1 MLPSLL
7 PNVFP
12 NMRGSGGACGLLR
25 VPLAKLPAAP
35 ACSFPHATTSTFS
48 SDWPSTLDKRPALR
62 RRNACGRINPTWDSC
77 LALDDAPAL
86 PVLSDAVCPM
96 PTLRVSKS
104 IARLTSCSARKRE
117 VAMTISM
124 GKAKS
129 GVLRLDLDRRLTL
142 QFLGSAAT
150 LIVSIV
156 KTTARSEELEG
167 AEMGQKYELVTTDTR
182 MVRGATLNRI
192 RRKSDGLLGG
202 YVETEANLSQSG
214 TVGFTVKAQLWET
227 QAQLR
232 ETPES
237 QKTPR
242 SVGRCTVTRS
252 SRETQPCKEVC
263 LTRPRYRVTQSL
275 PVGRTATRS
284 LEVMRR

>member
-1 MLPSLL
+1 
-7 PNVFP
+7 
-12 NMRGSGGACGLLR
+12 
-25 VPLAKLPAAP
+25 
-35 ACSFPHATTSTFS
+35 
-48 SDWPSTLDKRPALR
+48 
-62 RRNACGRINPTWDSC
+62 
-77 LALDDAPAL
+77 
-86 PVLSDAVCPM
+86 
-96 PTLRVSKS
+96 
-104 IARLTSCSARKRE
+104 
-117 VAMTISM
+117 MTIPM

-214 TVGFTVKAQLWET
+214 TCWLHGQSTALGNASTAQGNARVSENAQVHGEVYGDAIVSGNATVQGSVFDQASVSGNAKLAGRAYGHAIIRGDAQVNGE
-227 QAQLR
+227 AFGSAIVEGAAR
-232 ETPES
+232 
-237 QKTPR
+237 
-242 SVGRCTVTRS
+242 VNGRVYGTAHLSGNEVVKGERS
-252 SRETQPCKEVC
+252 S
-263 LTRPRYRVTQSL
+263 
-275 PVGRTATRS
+275 
-284 LEVMRR
+284 

>member
-1 MLPSLL
+1 
-7 PNVFP
+7 
-12 NMRGSGGACGLLR
+12 
-25 VPLAKLPAAP
+25 
-35 ACSFPHATTSTFS
+35 
-48 SDWPSTLDKRPALR
+48 
-62 RRNACGRINPTWDSC
+62 
-77 LALDDAPAL
+77 
-86 PVLSDAVCPM
+86 
-96 PTLRVSKS
+96 
-104 IARLTSCSARKRE
+104 
-117 VAMTISM
+117 MTIPM

-214 TVGFTVKAQLWET
+214 TCWLHGQSTALGNASTAQGNARVSENAQVRGEVYGDAIVSGNATVQGSVFDQASVSGNAKLAGRAYGHAIIRGDAQVNGE
-227 QAQLR
+227 AFGSAIVEGAAR
-232 ETPES
+232 
-237 QKTPR
+237 
-242 SVGRCTVTRS
+242 VNGRVYGTAHLSGNEVVNGDRS
-252 SRETQPCKEVC
+252 S
-263 LTRPRYRVTQSL
+263 
-275 PVGRTATRS
+275 
-284 LEVMRR
+284 

>member
-1 MLPSLL
+1 
-7 PNVFP
+7 
-12 NMRGSGGACGLLR
+12 
-25 VPLAKLPAAP
+25 
-35 ACSFPHATTSTFS
+35 
-48 SDWPSTLDKRPALR
+48 
-62 RRNACGRINPTWDSC
+62 
-77 LALDDAPAL
+77 
-86 PVLSDAVCPM
+86 
-96 PTLRVSKS
+96 
-104 IARLTSCSARKRE
+104 
-117 VAMTISM
+117 MTIPM

-214 TVGFTVKAQLWET
+214 TCWLHDQSTAQGNASTAQGNARVSENAQVRGEVYGDAIVSGNATVQGSVFDQASVSGNAKLAGRAYGHAIIRGDAQVNGEAFGSAIVEGAARVNGRVYGTAHLSGNEVVNGD
-227 QAQLR
+227 
-232 ETPES
+232 
-237 QKTPR
+237 R
-242 SVGRCTVTRS
+242 S
-252 SRETQPCKEVC
+252 
-263 LTRPRYRVTQSL
+263 
-275 PVGRTATRS
+275 
-284 LEVMRR
+284 

>member
-1 MLPSLL
+1 
-7 PNVFP
+7 
-12 NMRGSGGACGLLR
+12 
-25 VPLAKLPAAP
+25 
-35 ACSFPHATTSTFS
+35 
-48 SDWPSTLDKRPALR
+48 
-62 RRNACGRINPTWDSC
+62 
-77 LALDDAPAL
+77 
-86 PVLSDAVCPM
+86 
-96 PTLRVSKS
+96 
-104 IARLTSCSARKRE
+104 
-117 VAMTISM
+117 MTISI

-167 AEMGQKYELVTTDTR
+167 DEMGQKYELVTTDTR

-214 TVGFTVKAQLWET
+214 TCWLHGQSTALGNASTAQGN
-227 QAQLR
+227 AR
-232 ETPES
+232 V

-242 SVGRCTVTRS
+242 SMGRCTVTRSSRETQPCKEVCTVTRS

-263 LTRPRYRVTQSL
+263 LTRPRYRVTQRL

>member
-1 MLPSLL
+1 
-7 PNVFP
+7 
-12 NMRGSGGACGLLR
+12 
-25 VPLAKLPAAP
+25 
-35 ACSFPHATTSTFS
+35 
-48 SDWPSTLDKRPALR
+48 
-62 RRNACGRINPTWDSC
+62 
-77 LALDDAPAL
+77 
-86 PVLSDAVCPM
+86 
-96 PTLRVSKS
+96 
-104 IARLTSCSARKRE
+104 
-117 VAMTISM
+117 MTIPM

-214 TVGFTVKAQLWET
+214 TCWLHEHSTAQGNARVSENAQVRGEVYGDAIVSGNATVQGSVFDQASVSGNAKLTGRAYDHAIIRGDAQVNGE
-227 QAQLR
+227 AFGSAIVEGAAR
-232 ETPES
+232 VS
-237 QKTPR
+237 
-242 SVGRCTVTRS
+242 GRVHGTAHLSGNEVVNGDRS
-252 SRETQPCKEVC
+252 S
-263 LTRPRYRVTQSL
+263 
-275 PVGRTATRS
+275 
-284 LEVMRR
+284 

>member
-1 MLPSLL
+1 
-7 PNVFP
+7 
-12 NMRGSGGACGLLR
+12 
-25 VPLAKLPAAP
+25 
-35 ACSFPHATTSTFS
+35 
-48 SDWPSTLDKRPALR
+48 
-62 RRNACGRINPTWDSC
+62 
-77 LALDDAPAL
+77 
-86 PVLSDAVCPM
+86 
-96 PTLRVSKS
+96 
-104 IARLTSCSARKRE
+104 
-117 VAMTISM
+117 MTISM

-214 TVGFTVKAQLWET
+214 TCWLHGQSTALGNASTAQGNARVSENAQVRGEVYGDAIVSGNATVQGSVFDQASVSGNAKLAGRAYGHAIIRGDAQVNGEAFGSAIVEGAARLTAAYMEPHT
-227 QAQLR
+227 FQ
-232 ETPES
+232 
-237 QKTPR
+237 
-242 SVGRCTVTRS
+242 GTRS
-252 SRETQPCKEVC
+252 
-263 LTRPRYRVTQSL
+263 
-275 PVGRTATRS
+275 
-284 LEVMRR
+284 

>member
-1 MLPSLL
+1 
-7 PNVFP
+7 
-12 NMRGSGGACGLLR
+12 
-25 VPLAKLPAAP
+25 
-35 ACSFPHATTSTFS
+35 
-48 SDWPSTLDKRPALR
+48 
-62 RRNACGRINPTWDSC
+62 
-77 LALDDAPAL
+77 
-86 PVLSDAVCPM
+86 
-96 PTLRVSKS
+96 
-104 IARLTSCSARKRE
+104 
-117 VAMTISM
+117 MTIPM

-214 TVGFTVKAQLWET
+214 TCWLHGQSTALGNASTAQGNARVSENAQVRGEVYGDAIVSGNATVQGSVFDQASVSGNAKLAGRAYGHAIIRGDAQVNGE
-227 QAQLR
+227 AFGSAIVEGAAR
-232 ETPES
+232 
-237 QKTPR
+237 
-242 SVGRCTVTRS
+242 VNGRVYGTAHLSGDEVVNGDRS
-252 SRETQPCKEVC
+252 S
-263 LTRPRYRVTQSL
+263 
-275 PVGRTATRS
+275 
-284 LEVMRR
+284 

>member
-1 MLPSLL
+1 
-7 PNVFP
+7 
-12 NMRGSGGACGLLR
+12 
-25 VPLAKLPAAP
+25 
-35 ACSFPHATTSTFS
+35 
-48 SDWPSTLDKRPALR
+48 
-62 RRNACGRINPTWDSC
+62 
-77 LALDDAPAL
+77 
-86 PVLSDAVCPM
+86 
-96 PTLRVSKS
+96 
-104 IARLTSCSARKRE
+104 
-117 VAMTISM
+117 MTIPM

-214 TVGFTVKAQLWET
+214 TCWLHDQSTAQGNASTAQGNARVSENAQVHGEVYGDAIVSGNATVQGSVFDQASVSGNAKLAGRAYGHAIIRGDAQVNGE
-227 QAQLR
+227 AFGSAIVEGAAR
-232 ETPES
+232 
-237 QKTPR
+237 
-242 SVGRCTVTRS
+242 VNGRVYGTAHLSGNEVVKGDRS
-252 SRETQPCKEVC
+252 S
-263 LTRPRYRVTQSL
+263 
-275 PVGRTATRS
+275 
-284 LEVMRR
+284 